1 MIASPMVFRSL
12 AVAGSLLM
20 AQAAMA
26 QDETTLQRVERT
38 KVLRIGVIS
47 GATPYFHK
55 DLVKNEWQGFGPDF
69 SESLAKKLGA
79 KVEKVE
85 TTWGNAVM
93 DLQANKIDV
102 MFGMGP
108 TPQRREMID
117 FSDVLFN
124 NTITAVCKKGY
135 PEVKTW
141 EQLNDPKVKIVV
153 DIGSNQDQFATKAL
167 PKADIS
173 RLESSGA
180 ASMAVQTGRADCQ
193 ILMVLLAQ
201 PLLAKRP
208 DMGKMYVPEPVAT
221 STVHVG
227 LRKSA
232 NKDLENK
239 VNDWIKQERAA
250 GEVQKVIVHN
260 MEKLAGVKPDSF
272 PKQVKF

>member
-1 MIASPMVFRSL
+1 MTARRFLLPSL
-12 AVAGSLLM
+12 ALLAGLSTSLGAL
-20 AQAAMA
+20 A
-26 QDETTLQRVERT
+26 QDNGLARVERT
-38 KVLRIGVIS
+38 KQLRIGVIS

-55 DLVKNEWQGFGPDF
+55 DLVKNEWHGFGPDF
-69 SESLAKKLGA
+69 AESLGKKLGA
-79 KVEKVE
+79 KVVMQE

-108 TPQRREMID
+108 TPARREMID

-124 NTITAVCKKGY
+124 NTLTAVCKKGY

-153 DIGSNQDQFATKAL
+153 DVGSNQDQFATKTL
-167 PKADIS
+167 PKANIA
-173 RLESSGA
+173 RLESSSA
-180 ASMAVQTGRADCQ
+180 ASMAIQTGRADCQ

-208 DMGKMYVPEPVAT
+208 DMGAMHVPEPVAT
-221 STVHVG
+221 STVHIG
-227 LRKSA
+227 LQKSS
-232 NKDLENK
+232 NKDLENA
-239 VNDWIKQERAA
+239 VNSWIKDARSA
-250 GEVQKVIVHN
+250 GDVEKVIVHN
-260 MEKLAGVKPDSF
+260 MEKLAGVKPESF